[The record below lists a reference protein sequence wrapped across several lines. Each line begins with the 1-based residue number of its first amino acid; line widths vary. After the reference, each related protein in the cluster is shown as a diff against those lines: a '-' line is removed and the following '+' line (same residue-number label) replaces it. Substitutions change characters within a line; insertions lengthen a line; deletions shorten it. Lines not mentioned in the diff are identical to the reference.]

1 MIQILKVYPYKL
13 TLAFITTIGKNSNF
27 GSIFKYPNN
36 HVTLVA
42 DQLPLGDTGRV
53 KDKYP
58 SSITI
63 NTSAHSKIVDAMT
76 AGWVSAIGAVGAS
89 LHSWEWRIAVTVG
102 TKDK

>member
-42 DQLPLGDTGRV
+42 DQLPLGDTG
-53 KDKYP
+53 
-58 SSITI
+58 
-63 NTSAHSKIVDAMT
+63 TSADSKIVDAMT

>member
-42 DQLPLGDTGRV
+42 DLSGNGGL
-53 KDKYP
+53 
-58 SSITI
+58 
-63 NTSAHSKIVDAMT
+63 
-76 AGWVSAIGAVGAS
+76 
-89 LHSWEWRIAVTVG
+89 L
-102 TKDK
+102 